1 MNPGASSKMTKCI
14 GAIGL
19 FFLGCLS
26 AFAQER
32 RAEVFFGYSY
42 TRINPNTSG
51 QPGFNLNGGNAAV
64 AYDLSEP
71 IALVVDFGGYHIAK
85 IGNASA
91 DVDFFSFLFGP
102 RFSYRAHSR
111 IIPFGQVLIGGVS
124 TSLYGAPPGSFVGGR
139 AGGFAMTLGGGVDAK
154 MSERLAFRL
163 IQSEYFMTRFHEFS
177 ASPGS
182 PLSAFPGIVP
192 AVGRVTQNNLR
203 ISTGIV
209 LRF

>member
-1 MNPGASSKMTKCI
+1 MTKCI

-19 FFLGCLS
+19 FFVACLTS
-26 AFAQER
+26 LAQER

-42 TRINPNTSG
+42 ARINPHTSS
-51 QPGFNLNGGNAAV
+51 QPSFNLNGGSAAF

-71 IALVVDFGGYHIAK
+71 ISFVVDLGGYHIAK
-85 IGNASA
+85 IGDANA

-111 IIPFGQVLIGGVS
+111 IIPYGQVLIGGVS
-124 TSLYGAPPGSFVGGR
+124 TSLYGAPPGAFVGRR
-139 AGGFAMTLGGGVDAK
+139 AGGFAMTLGGGVDTK

-163 IQSEYFMTRFHEFS
+163 IQGEYFMTLFHEFS

-182 PLSAFPGIVP
+182 PLSSFPGVV
-192 AVGRVTQNNLR
+192 AAAGRVTQNNLGV
-203 ISTGIV
+203 STGIV